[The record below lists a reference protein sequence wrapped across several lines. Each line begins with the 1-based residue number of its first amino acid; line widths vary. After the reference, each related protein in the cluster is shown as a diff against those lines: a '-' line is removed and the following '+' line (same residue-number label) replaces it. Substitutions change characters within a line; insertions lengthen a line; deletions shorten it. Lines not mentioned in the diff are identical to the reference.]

1 MPAGKKLIQGLQE
14 AKHSL
19 TDPEA
24 FPPEPTAR
32 NLAEGYRY
40 RLAHLGRLIEMEMR
54 LDPRYP
60 EFYRSMAM
68 LRQWRMGR
76 CVNTKSCAK
85 QSFGDWCVSHGSDA

>member
-54 LDPRYP
+54 L
-60 EFYRSMAM
+60 RSSLPGVLSINGYAAPVEYGAM
-68 LRQWRMGR
+68 RQHKILR
-76 CVNTKSCAK
+76 
-85 QSFGDWCVSHGSDA
+85 